1 MDHVVKSDQQM
12 RRRTVV
18 KGAAWAAPVV
28 TMGVAAPSLAASP
41 PPVNPTLTSRGFCKH
56 PGNQPTSPSRYH
68 LGITW
73 NNGLPCETT
82 ITITSIT
89 LTPFSGQPVSFEG
102 LSPVT
107 VPRYDSVGRTY
118 DSVETTNSSNGTVT
132 VSYKYTT
139 CEGKTVAASVPLS
152 ADSLPPCSQYGIP
165 DYGKPGHP

>member
-41 PPVNPTLTSRGFCKH
+41 PPVNPTLTSEGFCKH
-56 PGNQPTSPSRYH
+56 PGNPSRYH

-82 ITITSIT
+82 ITITSIK
-89 LTPFSGQPVSFEG
+89 LTAFSEQPVSFEG

-118 DSVETTNSSNGTVT
+118 DSVETDNSSNGTAYVN
-132 VSYKYTT
+132 YTFT
-139 CEGKTVAASVPLS
+139 DCEGATIESTVPLTIVG
-152 ADSLPPCSQYGIP
+152 LNPCQSGIFEDWEHDP
-165 DYGKPGHP
+165 A